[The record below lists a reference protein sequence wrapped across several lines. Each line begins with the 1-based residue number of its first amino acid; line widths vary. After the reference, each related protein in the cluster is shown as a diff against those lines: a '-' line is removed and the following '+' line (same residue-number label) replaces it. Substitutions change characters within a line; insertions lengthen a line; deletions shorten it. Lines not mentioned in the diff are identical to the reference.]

1 MRPLADQTWPG
12 MPMASAQEPVSM
24 NAKVSMGLWGLAA
37 FLSVGVAGYAWYF
50 APHVQDLSPEIVA
63 NLFARPWLTLH
74 VAGAGTAL
82 MVGAFQFLP
91 AVRRRRTLHR
101 WLGRTYA
108 TGCIVGG
115 CAGFMLAFGTT
126 AGPVAS
132 VGFGLLAPIWIFTT
146 VQAWRMAVA
155 RRFDEH
161 RRWMIRSFSLTFAAV
176 TLRLYLPIGVIA
188 GLTFAQIYVA
198 TAWISWI
205 PNLLAAELYLRREK
219 IMRLQPAV

>member
-1 MRPLADQTWPG
+1 LARWRDPG
-12 MPMASAQEPVSM
+12 IPVATAQEPLSM
-24 NAKVSMGLWGLAA
+24 NAKVSMGLWGLVA
-37 FLSVGVAGYAWYF
+37 FLSVGVASYAYYF
-50 APHVQDLSPEIVA
+50 APQVENLGPPIVA

-91 AVRRRRTLHR
+91 AIRRRRPLHR

-108 TGCIVGG
+108 TACIVGG
-115 CAGFMLAFGTT
+115 CAGFMLALGTT

-132 VGFGLLAPIWIFTT
+132 LGFGLLAPIWIFTT
-146 VQAWRMAVA
+146 VQAWRMALA

-176 TLRLYLPIGVIA
+176 TLRLYLPIGVMA
-188 GLTFAQIYVA
+188 GLTFDQIYVA

-205 PNLLAAELYLRREK
+205 PNLLAAELYLRREAL
-219 IMRLQPAV
+219 RLQPAV

>member
-1 MRPLADQTWPG
+1 MTRILSRTPILPWT
-12 MPMASAQEPVSM
+12 
-24 NAKVSMGLWGLAA
+24 LWGLAA

-50 APHVQDLSPEIVA
+50 APQVHNLGPEVFG

-74 VAGAGTAL
+74 VAAAGTAL

-108 TGCIVGG
+108 PACIAGG
-115 CAGFMLAFGTT
+115 AAGFVLAFGTT
-126 AGPVAS
+126 AGPVAAW
-132 VGFGLLAPIWIFTT
+132 GFGLLAPVWIYTT
-146 VQAWRMAVA
+146 AQGWLTARA

-176 TLRLYLPIGVIA
+176 TLRLYLPLAFIP
-188 GLTFAQIYVA
+188 GLSFEQVYVA

-205 PNLLAAELYLRREK
+205 PNLLLAELYLRREMGRRTAA
-219 IMRLQPAV
+219 IA